1 MKIALPTDGD
11 KLEDEV
17 AFHFGWA
24 KNFLVYDTK
33 TKQIEVL
40 PNPEV
45 LGLKELPPEFLKKKN
60 IDAVIV
66 YDLGPKAFD
75 KFKEFGIKVYK
86 AFEKSIAEN
95 IKGFQAGKLKLLREL
110 ARENN

>member
-1 MKIALPTDGD
+1 MKIAFPTDGD
-11 KLEDEV
+11 KLEDKV
-17 AFHFGWA
+17 AFHFGRA
-24 KNFLVYDTK
+24 KNFLVYDSE
-33 TKQIEVL
+33 TKQIEIL

-86 AFEKSIAEN
+86 VLGRSIAEN
-95 IKGFQAGKLKLLREL
+95 IKDFQDEKLKEL
-110 ARENN
+110 KKKNIF